1 MTEPQEQQDD
11 PTGFR
16 WKRWVLIGAGV
27 AVVVGVVVPLVMVLV
42 AWNRVERVEFD
53 PLSARE
59 QLSAIEIST
68 STVEVD
74 AVVEAPV
81 PDGTTTTAATAT
93 PIEESPHE
101 TPWIIP
107 STTTTPYP
115 PPPDVPRSS
124 PVADSVHNAILIIG
138 ADRVIGGTRRADAI
152 MLALIPSD
160 GSGMMLVSLP
170 RDLYLEN
177 PCGGGWAR
185 INGALNGCGAVSGP
199 NLLAVVVEDFTG
211 IPIDHFVM
219 FDYSGFAEVV
229 DIAGGVEVCVNYPT
243 FDTNTTPDLDL
254 PAGCS
259 TLGGKMALAW
269 VRSRKTR
276 QIVDGVEQMVS
287 GVGDH
292 TRNARQR
299 DIVLQ
304 MLRKLSGFSS
314 PTEIVSLANAASG
327 AFTLDSG
334 LSLTE
339 AVGIAWDL
347 RGKAGSVRIP
357 HIQVTSYTTES
368 GAWVLIPTEPFS
380 ATIG

>member
-1 MTEPQEQQDD
+1 MTEPHEEQID
-11 PTGFR
+11 PAR
-16 WKRWVLIGAGV
+16 PHWKRWLLIGSGAAIV
-27 AVVVGVVVPLVMVLV
+27 LAVLVPLGLVLL
-42 AWNRVERVEFD
+42 AWGRVERVEFD

-59 QLSAIEIST
+59 QLAAVETST
-68 STVEVD
+68 SIVEVD
-74 AVVEAPV
+74 AIVEDPV
-81 PDGTTTTAATAT
+81 LEETSAATTTT
-93 PIEESPHE
+93 IEEFPHE
-101 TPWIIP
+101 TPWLIP
-107 STTTTPYP
+107 STTTPYP
-115 PPPDVPRSS
+115 PPPEVPRSA
-124 PVADSVHNAILIIG
+124 PEADSVHNAILIIG
-138 ADRVIGGTRRADAI
+138 SDRVIGSSRRADVI

-160 GSGMMLVSLP
+160 GSNMMLVSLP

-177 PCGGGWAR
+177 PCGGGRAR

-219 FDYSGFAEVV
+219 FDFAGFAEVIDV
-229 DIAGGVEVCVNYPT
+229 AGGVEVCVNHPT
-243 FDTNTTPDLDL
+243 FDTKTTPDLEL

-259 TLGGKMALAW
+259 TLEGKMALAW

-276 QIVDGVEQMVS
+276 QIVDGVEQMVP

-304 MLRKLSGFSS
+304 MLSKLSGFSS
-314 PTEIVSLANAASG
+314 PTDIVSLANAASG

-347 RGKAGSVRIP
+347 RGRAGSVRSP
-357 HIQVTSYTTES
+357 HIRVTSYITES

>member
-1 MTEPQEQQDD
+1 MKEPGKQQIDWVR
-11 PTGFR
+11 PR
-16 WKRWVLIGAGV
+16 WKRWLLIGVGA
-27 AVVVGVVVPLVMVLV
+27 AVVAAVLVPLVLVLM
-42 AWNRVERVEFD
+42 AWSRMERVDFD
-53 PLSARE
+53 PGSARE
-59 QLSAIEIST
+59 QLAAIETST
-68 STVEVD
+68 SIIEVD
-74 AVVEAPV
+74 AVLEDPAALE
-81 PDGTTTTAATAT
+81 TTTTIVEDFIQEA
-93 PIEESPHE
+93 
-101 TPWIIP
+101 PWILPETIT
-107 STTTTPYP
+107 TTTTPHP
-115 PPPDVPRSS
+115 PPPDVPGSA

-138 ADRVIGGTRRADAI
+138 SDRVIGGSRRADVI

-160 GSGMMLVSLP
+160 GSNMMLVSLP

-177 PCGGGWAR
+177 PCGGGRAR
-185 INGALNGCGAVSGP
+185 LNGALNGCGAVSGP
-199 NLLAVVVEDFTG
+199 NLLAVAVEDYTG

-219 FDYSGFAEVV
+219 FDYAGFAEVI

-276 QIVDGVEQMVS
+276 QIVDGVEQMVP

-304 MLRKLSGFSS
+304 MLRKLSDFSN
-314 PTEIVSLANAASG
+314 PTEIVSLANASSG

-334 LSLTE
+334 LSLTG
-339 AVGIAWDL
+339 AVEIAWDL

-357 HIQVTSYTTES
+357 RIKVTSYITES

>member
-1 MTEPQEQQDD
+1 MEEPKTQRINWTK
-11 PTGFR
+11 PGWRR
-16 WKRWVLIGAGV
+16 WLLIGTGA
-27 AVVVGVVVPLVMVLV
+27 AVVAAVLVPLGLVLM
-42 AWNRVERVEFD
+42 AWSRVERVDFD
-53 PLSARE
+53 PVSARE
-59 QLSAIEIST
+59 QLAAIDTPASI
-68 STVEVD
+68 VEVD
-74 AVVEAPV
+74 AVLENPV
-81 PDGTTTTAATAT
+81 LLETTTTV
-93 PIEESPHE
+93 EESIQE
-101 TPWIIP
+101 SPWILP
-107 STTTTPYP
+107 ETTTTTTVPYP
-115 PPPDVPRSS
+115 APPDVPESA
-124 PVADSVHNAILIIG
+124 PVADSIHNAILIIG
-138 ADRVIGGTRRADAI
+138 SDRIIAGSRRADVI

-160 GSGMMLVSLP
+160 GSNMILVSLP

-177 PCGGGWAR
+177 PCGGGRAR
-185 INGALNGCGAVSGP
+185 INGALNGCGGVSGP
-199 NLLAVVVEDFTG
+199 NLLAVVVEDYTG

-219 FDYSGFAEVV
+219 FDYDGFAEIIDV
-229 DIAGGVEVCVNYPT
+229 AGGVEVCVNYPT

-327 AFTLDSG
+327 TFTLDSG

-357 HIQVTSYTTES
+357 HIRVTSYTTES

-380 ATIG
+380 TTVG